1 MAREEYGRD
10 PAKLEFS
17 VLLMGA
23 GDGPSA
29 DVIKRY
35 AEAGVSR
42 LVVAAAAAAH
52 GDGVR
57 AVQGVAPIV
66 ERAARV

>member
-10 PAKLEFS
+10 PEKLEFS
-17 VLLMGA
+17 VLLMGG

-29 DVIKRY
+29 EVMKRY
-35 AEAGVSR
+35 AGAGVSR
-42 LVVAAAAAAH
+42 LVVAAAASAH
-52 GDGVR
+52 SDGVK
-57 AVQGVAPIV
+57 AVQGVASMV